1 MDDGYDEQA
10 ARNRAE
16 LWMRRYTDELSPE
29 GRAVLEELRCA
40 ERSVARGEASEHAT
54 QGALDSAVV
63 RLALSETQAKACWM
77 ACRVG
82 SFSRVL
88 SRAVIAEDDAQLEAF
103 AELPFGERETAAL
116 VLGMGEAETVEGAL
130 EDIRARERFID
141 DVEGDIDNL

>member
-1 MDDGYDEQA
+1 MGDTYDEQA

-16 LWMRRYTDELSPE
+16 LWMRRFTDGLSPE

-40 ERSVARGEASEHAT
+40 ERSAARGEASEHAT

-63 RLALSETQAKACWM
+63 RLALPEAEAEACWM

-82 SFSRVL
+82 PFSRVL
-88 SRAVIAEDDAQLEAF
+88 SRTVIAEDDGQLEAF

-116 VLGMGEAETVEGAL
+116 VLGIGEADTVEGAL
-130 EDIRARERFID
+130 EDYRARKRFID
-141 DVEGDIDNL
+141 DVQDDIDNL